1 VAPDIVVKEVEN
13 WARTSLRETIAKKL
27 KALKDKEY
35 LSTEQYNKYI
45 ADYDTI
51 ISTEVN
57 NRLGTVYKSYVR
69 FEDEIIANGV
79 NVVRDVM
86 YKKIIDYIKQ
96 LFVDKKINEEKMNT
110 WIVVIDRKI
119 YQYKSDPD
127 VVMKEVQDEAKS
139 YVTPIVQSGSNI
151 QIDTISDA
159 YYDSVKKSSEKRFA
173 KTTTKNLK
181 AQLVRA
187 NKLLRKYKE

>member
-1 VAPDIVVKEVEN
+1 
-13 WARTSLRETIAKKL
+13 LRETIAKKL

-96 LFVDKKINEEKMNT
+96 LSIDKKINEEKMNT
-110 WIVVIDRKI
+110 WIVIIDRKI